1 MKEKAVLVCK
11 ESNIKELFDELGA
24 KVLAENN
31 LFVKVLPDH
40 LFSTLFEINTKKVD
54 VDMSDEV
61 FNKIALMAQEKN
73 ITFDMQVSDI
83 LKKQVDESEEEPS
96 NWRLPTTEEL
106 NLMYENLHLKG
117 IGRFA
122 SEDYWSSSED
132 SSNSAWY
139 QYFGFGCSQGNY
151 SKLNS
156 IRSRAARSFKLQ
168 ESEKYRI
175 GQETETGFIF
185 DIQEDMVFECKKQ
198 DEPEL
203 MNWHEAMEEF
213 GGKK

>member
-1 MKEKAVLVCK
+1 MKIYFKTGSYIDIPKKGLNK
-11 ESNIKELFDELGA
+11 IKIE
-24 KVLAENN
+24 EN
-31 LFVKVLPDH
+31 
-40 LFSTLFEINTKKVD
+40 KVD
-54 VDMSDEV
+54 IEYEDGTDLSVNFS
-61 FNKIALMAQEKN
+61 NSI
-73 ITFDMQVSDI
+73 
-83 LKKQVDESEEEPS
+83 EEPL

-117 IGRFA
+117 IGRFV

-156 IRSRAARSFKLQ
+156 IRARAVRSFKSQ
-168 ESEKYRI
+168 EDFEI
-175 GQETETGFIF
+175 GQETETGYVF
-185 DIQEDMVFECKKQ
+185 DIQRDVIFECKKE

-203 MNWHEAMEEF
+203 MNWYEAMEEF
-213 GGKK
+213 DNQGENK